1 VNVTATQHRQALAIR
16 CPVCSAAP
24 GLRCSGIL
32 ATGRQTLR
40 PRDGH
45 AARWHEL
52 ASASVNKP
60 EPDAACVAA
69 LTATPG
75 RREDARPFVHWLDGR
90 HTFRASGRPGAALTM
105 DVYRDS
111 ASLALALVL
120 RDRMRQLGAR
130 GLAVAAAYRPAGG
143 EDDSRHKHNAALD
156 LDLLPG
162 DARFGHQ
169 FARVAAE
176 LWRERKALR
185 VGLGTYAPDG
195 ALWTNRVHLDT
206 GWRHRCWQGTGRS
219 TAGRY
224 LFSRRPAALALGSS
238 DEAEGQ

>member
-1 VNVTATQHRQALAIR
+1 V
-16 CPVCSAAP
+16 
-24 GLRCSGIL
+24 
-32 ATGRQTLR
+32 
-40 PRDGH
+40 RDGNE
-45 AARWHEL
+45 R
-52 ASASVNKP
+52 K
-60 EPDAACVAA
+60 
-69 LTATPG
+69 
-75 RREDARPFVHWLDGR
+75 VHPPLSMWPAMVP
-90 HTFRASGRPGAALTM
+90 T
-105 DVYRDS
+105 
-111 ASLALALVL
+111 LALALVL